1 MIYLQR
7 NELKIELD
15 LMKYSRFG
23 DYQINTTDSVFVKH
37 NLIVNRINYCGI
49 GLVTLISNIR

>member
-7 NELKIELD
+7 NELEIELN
-15 LMKYSRFG
+15 LMKYSKFS
-23 DYQINTTDSVFVKH
+23 DYQINARDRVFVKH

-49 GLVTLISNIR
+49 ALVALISNIR